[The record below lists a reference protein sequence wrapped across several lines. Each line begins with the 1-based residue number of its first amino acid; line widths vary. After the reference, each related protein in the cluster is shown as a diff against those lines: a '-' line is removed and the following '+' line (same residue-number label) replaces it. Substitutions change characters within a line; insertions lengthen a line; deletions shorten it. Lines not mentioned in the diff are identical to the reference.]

1 MCEIDR
7 EAIFTALADPSRR
20 LILTRLQARNG
31 QTLSQLGEGLP
42 ITRQAVSKHLK
53 ILETANLLFS
63 EKSGRERLH
72 FLNPVP
78 LRAVA
83 SPIRFDGYAPRYG
96 LPPLLD
102 EHRDEVLHG
111 GAA

>member
-1 MCEIDR
+1 MSESDR
-7 EAIFTALADPSRR
+7 EAIFSALADPSRR

-31 QTLSQLGEGLP
+31 LTLTQLGEGLS
-42 ITRQAVSKHLK
+42 ISRQAVTKHVRQ
-53 ILETANLLFS
+53 LEAANLVFS

-83 SPIRFDGYAPRYG
+83 IRWLERFDSTPMG
-96 LPPLLD
+96 
-102 EHRDEVLHG
+102 VL
-111 GAA
+111 GARKKPAR

>member
-1 MCEIDR
+1 MSEIDR
-7 EAIFTALADPSRR
+7 EAIFTALADQSRR

-83 SPIRFDGYAPRYG
+83 IRWLERFDETPMG
-96 LPPLLD
+96 LLAQR
-102 EHRDEVLHG
+102 EKG
-111 GAA
+111 GKRGG

>member
-1 MCEIDR
+1 MSEADR
-7 EAIFTALADPSRR
+7 EAIFSALADPSRR

-31 QTLSQLGEGLP
+31 QTISELGEGLP
-42 ITRQAVSKHLK
+42 ITRQAVTKHLRL
-53 ILETANLLFS
+53 LEAANLVVS

-83 SPIRFDGYAPRYG
+83 IRWLERFDATPMG
-96 LPPLLD
+96 
-102 EHRDEVLHG
+102 VL
-111 GAA
+111 AARRAGTR

>member
-1 MCEIDR
+1 MSESDR
-7 EAIFTALADPSRR
+7 EAIFTALADPCRR

-31 QTLSQLGEGLP
+31 QTLSQLCDGLT
-42 ITRQAVSKHLK
+42 ISRQAVTKHLK
-53 ILETANLLFS
+53 QLETANLVLS

-83 SPIRFDGYAPRYG
+83 IRWLERFDATPMGTLAQR
-96 LPPLLD
+96 
-102 EHRDEVLHG
+102 RKS
-111 GAA
+111 AR